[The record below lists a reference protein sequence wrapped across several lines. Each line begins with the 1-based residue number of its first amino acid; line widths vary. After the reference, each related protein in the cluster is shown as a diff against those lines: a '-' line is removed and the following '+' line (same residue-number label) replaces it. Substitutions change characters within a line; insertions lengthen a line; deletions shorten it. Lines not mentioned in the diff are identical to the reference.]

1 MFCLSTVEL
10 ATSKAMLAAYRAS
23 EEQGDGKHRL
33 YRCGIRKASL
43 RLSSHPICS
52 VSSVSRHHEARL
64 HDAVTVEVMLAIT
77 LTPMRRCSPPALLF
91 IAYMQTFPGSIAYSV
106 IVIAPGCV
114 KNTIVKYTRSR
125 RAKHAILAGR
135 KARQRARPRQPAS

>member
-64 HDAVTVEVMLAIT
+64 HDAATVEVMLAIT
-77 LTPMRRCSPPALLF
+77 LTPMRRCSPPTEPARSK
-91 IAYMQTFPGSIAYSV
+91 AMASIAST
-106 IVIAPGCV
+106 AAA
-114 KNTIVKYTRSR
+114 S
-125 RAKHAILAGR
+125 
-135 KARQRARPRQPAS
+135 ARPACGCHLTLS